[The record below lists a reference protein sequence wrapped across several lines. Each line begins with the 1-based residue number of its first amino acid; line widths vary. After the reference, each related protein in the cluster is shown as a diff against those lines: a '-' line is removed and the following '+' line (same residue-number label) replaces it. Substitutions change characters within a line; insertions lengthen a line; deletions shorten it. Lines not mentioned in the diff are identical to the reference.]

1 MNLAAALK
9 SRTIR
14 FAIALA
20 VLSVIQG
27 YLGVFHLTPVT
38 EMLAGIVI
46 SVAVAVLRFVTTQP
60 IGSK

>member
-9 SRTIR
+9 SRTML

>member
-60 IGSK
+60 LVRN

>member
-1 MNLAAALK
+1 MNIKAILK
-9 SRTIR
+9 SRTML

-20 VLSVIQG
+20 ILSVVQG